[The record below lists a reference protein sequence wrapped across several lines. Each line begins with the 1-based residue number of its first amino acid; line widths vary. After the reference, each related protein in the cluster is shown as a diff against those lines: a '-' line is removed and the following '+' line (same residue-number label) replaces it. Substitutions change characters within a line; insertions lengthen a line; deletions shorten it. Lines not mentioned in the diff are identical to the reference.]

1 MTGTRYR
8 RLAFA
13 PAFCASMVGLTPVIV
28 FAQGVT
34 GTVTAGP
41 GDNDDPRD
49 RFEAFYQQRAFPFDR
64 IPSGAL
70 QSAVSQMQARWPQ
83 TRTGRSAPLLSAF
96 VSSAAWSA
104 LGPAPIS
111 GASPYSGRINSI
123 AIDPTNTQ
131 TIYVGTAT
139 GGVWKTT
146 TGGASW
152 TPLTDNECGLA
163 MGSVVLDPVNPQIV
177 YAGTGEANGSIDS
190 YQGCGV
196 LISTNGGASW
206 TQSGAGTFV
215 SSTGQATIFKML
227 VDPPTAGST
236 TATIVFAASWAGLY
250 RSTNSG
256 ATWTNVL
263 AHTLSD
269 IVATPTP
276 GEYYAAV
283 WGGGVYKSTDAGL
296 TWAKLAG
303 FPTTNLGRIALAA
316 PAAAPVVVY
325 ATVENSSSGS
335 LLGVWRSS
343 DGGTTWAPLTAAGAT
358 CSGQC
363 WYDMYLGVDP
373 ANVNTLWFGGLYL
386 FKSLTAGATFA
397 DVTASGANVHVDH
410 HAIAFDPQTPT
421 TVYSANDGGLW
432 RSTNSGTTWTSL
444 NTNLSITQFYPG
456 ISVNPTVTTEIIGGT
471 QDNGTEAW
479 TGIAAWNQIAGGDG
493 SFTAIDPAGIT
504 RYISFTPGSSS
515 QRVYRFDANG
525 WQFKG
530 LGLNVDNAYWTPP
543 LVMDPVNSNVLYYG
557 TYRLWRTSNRGDG
570 WIPFSPS
577 LTSGTSS
584 ALSAIAIAPA
594 DTNTIY
600 VGASD
605 GTVSMTANHGVT
617 WTNVTSGLPLR
628 FISRIAVDP
637 LDTKTAWLTVSGY
650 NSGHV
655 FKTSNGGASWTD
667 ISFNLPNV
675 PVSAVVMQRG
685 SREIDVATDIGV
697 FALPL
702 GSSSW
707 TPLAA
712 SMPNVP
718 VIDLVYDGPRGRL
731 IAGTHG
737 RGMFALATSSAV
749 LRGNITNSGTLTALD
764 AQVILAAVVGL
775 PLPVGATRYPN
786 GDANCDGDV
795 TALDALLVLSKVVG
809 LNTLTACVGTIR

>member
-1 MTGTRYR
+1 MTGTR
-8 RLAFA
+8 LSSVSSVL
-13 PAFCASMVGLTPVIV
+13 AFCAAALWLAPSIV
-28 FAQGVT
+28 RAQGVT
-34 GTVTAGP
+34 GTVAAGP
-41 GDNDDPRD
+41 GEQDDPRE
-49 RFEAFYQQRAFPFDR
+49 RFEVFYQQRAFPFDR
-64 IPSGAL
+64 IPAGAL
-70 QSAVSQMQARWPQ
+70 QSAVAQLQSRWPQ
-83 TRTGRSAPLLSAF
+83 TRTGRSAPMFSAF
-96 VSSAAWSA
+96 VSPAAWSA

-111 GASPYSGRINSI
+111 GAIPYSGRINSI

-146 TGGASW
+146 TGGAAW

-215 SSTGQATIFKML
+215 ASTGPATIFKML
-227 VDPPTAGST
+227 VDPATAGST
-236 TATIVFAASWAGLY
+236 TTTVVFAASWAGLY
-250 RSTNSG
+250 RSANSG

-263 AHTLSD
+263 NHTVSD

-276 GEYYAAV
+276 GEYYAAG

-296 TWAKLAG
+296 TWTKLAG
-303 FPTTNLGRIALAA
+303 LPTANLGRIALAS
-316 PAAAPVVVY
+316 PTAAPVVVY
-325 ATVENSSSGS
+325 ATIENSSSGS
-335 LLGVWRSS
+335 LLGVWMSS
-343 DGGTTWAPLTAAGAT
+343 DGGTTWAQLTASGAS

-363 WYDMYLGVDP
+363 WYDMYLAVDP
-373 ANVNTLWFGGLYL
+373 ATPSTLWFGGLYL
-386 FKSLTAGATFA
+386 YKSSTAGATFT
-397 DVTASGANVHVDH
+397 DVTFAGTSVHVDH

-421 TVYSANDGGLW
+421 TVFSANDGGLW

-444 NTNLSITQFYPG
+444 NTNLSVTQFYPG

-479 TGIAAWNQIAGGDG
+479 SGTPAWSQIAGGDG
-493 SFTAIDPAGIT
+493 SFTAIDPAGVT

-515 QRVYRFDANG
+515 RRVYRFDNTG

-530 LGLNVDNAYWTPP
+530 LGLDADNAYWTPP
-543 LVMDPVNSNVLYYG
+543 LVMDPVNSSVLYYG
-557 TYRLWRTSNRGDG
+557 TYRLWRTANRGDS
-570 WIPFSPS
+570 WATFSAGLLS
-577 LTSGTSS
+577 GTTSGITT
-584 ALSAIAIAPA
+584 IAIAPA

-600 VGASD
+600 VGGSD

-655 FKTSNGGASWTD
+655 FKTTNAGASWTD
-667 ISFNLPNV
+667 ISYNLPNV
-675 PVSAVVMQRG
+675 PVSAVTMQRG

-702 GSSSW
+702 GASSW

-775 PLPVGATRYPN
+775 PLPAGATRYPN

-795 TALDALLVLSKVVG
+795 TAVDALLVLSKVVG
-809 LNTLTACVGTIR
+809 LNTLMACVGTIR

>member
-1 MTGTRYR
+1 MMGAGLR
-8 RLAFA
+8 RVSCAVALCAAVRGFA
-13 PAFCASMVGLTPVIV
+13 PTALG
-28 FAQGVT
+28 AQGVT
-34 GTVTAGP
+34 GTVSASAG
-41 GDNDDPRD
+41 DKDDPRE

-64 IPSGAL
+64 IPAGAL
-70 QSAVSQMQARWPQ
+70 QSAVAQMQARWPQ
-83 TRTGRSAPLLSAF
+83 TRTGRSAPMFSAF
-96 VSSAAWSA
+96 VSSASWSA
-104 LGPAPIS
+104 LGPAPITGS
-111 GASPYSGRINSI
+111 DQYSGRTNSI
-123 AIDPTNTQ
+123 AIDPTNSQ
-131 TIYVGTAT
+131 TIYIGTAT

-146 TGGASW
+146 TSGASW

-196 LISTNGGASW
+196 LVSTNGGATW
-206 TQSGAGTFV
+206 TQRGANTFV
-215 SSTGQATIFKML
+215 ASSGPATIFKML
-227 VDPPTAGST
+227 VDPATAGST
-236 TATIVFAASWAGLY
+236 TTTVVFAASWAGLY
-250 RSTNSG
+250 RSANSG
-256 ATWTNVL
+256 ASWTNVL
-263 AHTLSD
+263 SHTLSD
-269 IVATPTP
+269 IVASPTP
-276 GEYYAAV
+276 GEFYAAV

-296 TWAKLAG
+296 TWTKLVS

-316 PAAAPVVVY
+316 PSTPPVVVY

-335 LLGVWRSS
+335 LLGVWTSG
-343 DGGTTWAPLTAAGAT
+343 DGGTTWATIPATGAS

-363 WYDMYLGVDP
+363 WYDMYLALDP
-373 ANVNTLWFGGLYL
+373 SNPTSIWFGGLYL
-386 FKSLTAGATFA
+386 YKSSSSGANFS
-397 DVTASGANVHVDH
+397 DVTAAGTSVHVDH

-444 NTNLSITQFYPG
+444 NTNLSVTQFYPG
-456 ISVNPTVTTEIIGGT
+456 ISMNPTLTTEILGGT

-479 TGIAAWNQIAGGDG
+479 SGNPAWSQISGGDG
-493 SFTAIDPAGIT
+493 SYTAIDPAGVT

-515 QRVYRFDANG
+515 RRVYRFDNVG

-530 LGLNVDNAYWTPP
+530 LGLDADNAYWTPP
-543 LVMDPVNSNVLYYG
+543 LVMDPVNSSVLYYG
-557 TYRLWRTSNRGDG
+557 TYRLWRTANRGDS
-570 WIPFSPS
+570 WSVFSPG
-577 LTSGTSS
+577 LTSGTTSG
-584 ALSAIAIAPA
+584 LSTIAIAPA

-600 VGASD
+600 VGGSD
-605 GTVSMTANHGVT
+605 GTVSMTANHGAT
-617 WTNVTSGLPLR
+617 WSNVTSGLPLR

-655 FKTSNGGASWTD
+655 FKTMNAGASWID

-675 PVSAVVMQRG
+675 PVSAVTLQRG
-685 SREIDVATDIGV
+685 SRELDVATDIGV

-712 SMPNVP
+712 SLPNVP

-731 IAGTHG
+731 IAATHG
-737 RGMFALATSSAV
+737 RGMFSLATSSAV

-775 PLPVGATRYPN
+775 PLPAGATRYPN

-795 TALDALLVLSKVVG
+795 TAVDALLVLSKVVG